1 MKEPVRVNKR
11 LTIPASEIAF
21 TFSPSGG
28 PGGQHANRS
37 STRVELAWNVVAS
50 EVLGPRQRARIM
62 ERLDR
67 RIDANGML
75 RITSDAHRSQLRNR
89 KDALDRLGRLVA
101 DALRP
106 PKSRVPTAPTKSA
119 KERRL
124 QDKRK
129 RSDIKRLR
137 GRPLS
142 E

>member
-1 MKEPVRVNKR
+1 VKESVRVNKR
-11 LTIPASEIAF
+11 LTIPGSEIDL

-37 STRVELAWNVVAS
+37 STRAELAWNVAAS

-62 ERLDR
+62 ERLGR
-67 RIDANGML
+67 RIDANGVL
-75 RITSDAHRSQLRNR
+75 RLTSDAHRSQLRNR
-89 KDALDRLGRLVA
+89 KDVLDRLGRLVA

-106 PKSRVPTAPTKSA
+106 IRSRVPTAPTKAA

-124 QDKRK
+124 QEKRR
-129 RSDIKRLR
+129 RSEVKRLR
-137 GRPLS
+137 GRPTS